1 MSGTGRKGFAGDDR
15 QILFFVNTNEYY
27 FTYIQKN
34 RTEKAGNLLTFS
46 DEKEK
51 KEKKPEIY

>member
-1 MSGTGRKGFAGDDR
+1 MTGKS
-15 QILFFVNTNEYY
+15 FFVNTNEYY

-34 RTEKAGNLLTFS
+34 RTEKAGNLLAFS